1 MGVVDS
7 TTSVSRVWLS
17 ISVLARAGGVG
28 RLSTNVASQLFNG
41 ICIIDCQVIAVCF
54 GLISGA
60 QLMMMMICTGVG
72 HNNLPIDRRLRE
84 LWQN

>member
-7 TTSVSRVWLS
+7 TASVSRVWFS
-17 ISVLARAGGVG
+17 ISVLSRAGGVG

-41 ICIIDCQVIAVCF
+41 ICIIDCQVIVVCF
-54 GLISGA
+54 GLVTGA
-60 QLMMMMICTGVG
+60 QLMMICTGVG